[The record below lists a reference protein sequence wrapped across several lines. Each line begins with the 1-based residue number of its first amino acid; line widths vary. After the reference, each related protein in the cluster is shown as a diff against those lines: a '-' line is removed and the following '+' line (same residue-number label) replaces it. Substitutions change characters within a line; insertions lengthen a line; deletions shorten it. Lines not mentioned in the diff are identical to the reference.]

1 MYLNS
6 DSDNDDGGIDT
17 FNLESI
23 LKAISVRYPDLNF
36 HKYENTLRSLGVVYL
51 DVAAQFPTSWYTDPE
66 KTGMSEGEATLF
78 QEWVTREMVKQEKEK
93 RKRREIHKG
102 KKKVRMSSPEN
113 DENASPVALSS
124 RD

>member
-1 MYLNS
+1 M
-6 DSDNDDGGIDT
+6 
-17 FNLESI
+17 
-23 LKAISVRYPDLNF
+23 
-36 HKYENTLRSLGVVYL
+36 YL

-93 RKRREIHKG
+93 RKRREIRKG
-102 KKKVRMSSPEN
+102 KKKVHMLSPEN
-113 DENASPVALSS
+113 DENASPVASSS